1 MEIKKKGKNR
11 IKERANDTIVVV
23 RFHRLNEHLTG
34 LIIPPGEII
43 TRLNIHNRWLGNGF
57 SNRASIKQQLSNL

>member
-1 MEIKKKGKNR
+1 MEGEKVEIKNTDNKMEIKKKGKNR
-11 IKERANDTIVVV
+11 IKERATDTIVVV

-43 TRLNIHNRWLGNGF
+43 TRLNIHNR
-57 SNRASIKQQLSNL
+57 